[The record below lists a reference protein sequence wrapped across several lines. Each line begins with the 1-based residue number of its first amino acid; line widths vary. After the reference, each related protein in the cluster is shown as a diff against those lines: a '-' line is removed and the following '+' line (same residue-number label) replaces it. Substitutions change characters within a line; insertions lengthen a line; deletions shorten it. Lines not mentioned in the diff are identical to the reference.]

1 MPPSMLP
8 CAHSKQNDIQLK
20 QHTNNAIVPACCTS
34 RPSHDSSKEGKPLN
48 LLLVTST
55 TSPGAAEQQRRQSVS
70 VQLCLLMLLQK
81 KKKETTIWWQPDC
94 LPIDTALIFALA
106 LLYVCKKMGG
116 WIYKH
121 TLTHINMH
129 KHSRQLFAL
138 MRSPISV
145 YFEI

>member
-81 KKKETTIWWQPDC
+81 KKKRNNNMVTAR
-94 LPIDTALIFALA
+94 LPPNRYSANICTSTSVRVQKD
-106 LLYVCKKMGG
+106 GG
-116 WIYKH
+116 MDLQAHAYTYKH
-121 TLTHINMH
+121 AQTL
-129 KHSRQLFAL
+129 
-138 MRSPISV
+138 PSV
-145 YFEI
+145 VCSHAVPHLSVF